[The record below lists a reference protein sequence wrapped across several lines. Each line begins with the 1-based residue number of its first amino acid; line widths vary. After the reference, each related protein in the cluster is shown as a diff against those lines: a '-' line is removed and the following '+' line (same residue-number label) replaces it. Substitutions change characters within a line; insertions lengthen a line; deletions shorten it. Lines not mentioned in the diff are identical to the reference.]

1 MSLDRQNRAYKT
13 CQHGKAELFSSSGQS
28 PLIFDPLDNRNLV
41 LLVNYQKV
49 SLLEE
54 SQEVGMKRG
63 LGRSASLHISMQH
76 IGIQYVTVTRPKLTN
91 VKRVENYSHT
101 RKQ

>member
-1 MSLDRQNRAYKT
+1 M
-13 CQHGKAELFSSSGQS
+13 
-28 PLIFDPLDNRNLV
+28 IFDPLDNRNLV

-54 SQEVGMKRG
+54 SQEVGMKWG
-63 LGRSASLHISMQH
+63 LGRSALLHISMQH
-76 IGIQYVTVTRPKLTN
+76 IGIQYIIVARPKLTN

-101 RKQ
+101 QKTKGPKTKGPKHGTDSGLECALEVFEH